1 MSFNTVG
8 NKRLQNGGKE
18 GEEMHTAEKGN
29 ELCEEHGERGRQT
42 NGEGQAAGAKRKQ
55 WEEKQDR

>member
-1 MSFNTVG
+1 MSFNTMG

-18 GEEMHTAEKGN
+18 GEEMHMAEKGN
-29 ELCEEHGERGRQT
+29 EGHDERGRQT
-42 NGEGQAAGAKRKQ
+42 NNEGQAAGAKRKQ